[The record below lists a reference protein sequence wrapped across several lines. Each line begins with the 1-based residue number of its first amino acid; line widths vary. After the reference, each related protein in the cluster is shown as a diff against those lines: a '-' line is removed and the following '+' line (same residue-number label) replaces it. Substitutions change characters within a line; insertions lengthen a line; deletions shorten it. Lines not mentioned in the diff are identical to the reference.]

1 MLTFFILPQLLKME
15 PQLKSAQKQRDEYK
29 VQLDDEKRR
38 VKEVKDELTTCQR
51 TLADVQRAVEQ
62 YKRDIK
68 HKEHLLDEARQRI
81 TAISAQLQTL
91 RYLFLIPFSDLFDLL
106 DFRFSLIS
114 LFHLCILITG

>member
-1 MLTFFILPQLLKME
+1 ME